1 MRYDVIDSEWFPSP
15 VKSSSSISPWHAAS
29 PGYLGQIQ
37 AGSSMGTAT
46 CSGPRAPSL
55 DDLLQV
61 TPSELILPLLRLRKY
76 MLAEHHEDNLAYSS
90 VCLFKVRAG
99 NVFLS
104 SLAHCT

>member
-1 MRYDVIDSEWFPSP
+1 
-15 VKSSSSISPWHAAS
+15 
-29 PGYLGQIQ
+29 
-37 AGSSMGTAT
+37 MGTAT